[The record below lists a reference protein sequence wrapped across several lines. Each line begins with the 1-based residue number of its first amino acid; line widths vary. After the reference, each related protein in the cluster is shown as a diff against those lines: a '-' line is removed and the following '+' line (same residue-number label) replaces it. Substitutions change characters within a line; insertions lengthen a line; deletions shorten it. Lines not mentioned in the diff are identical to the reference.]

1 MHAPARAGGDRRH
14 RRLERRRI
22 FREEAIVVSVLA
34 VALIITV
41 VVLALQWLDST
52 PSVASSVAWTALPIA
67 SGGLV

>member
-1 MHAPARAGGDRRH
+1 M
-14 RRLERRRI
+14 
-22 FREEAIVVSVLA
+22 VVSVLA

-52 PSVASSVAWTALPIA
+52 PSVASSMSPMALPIV